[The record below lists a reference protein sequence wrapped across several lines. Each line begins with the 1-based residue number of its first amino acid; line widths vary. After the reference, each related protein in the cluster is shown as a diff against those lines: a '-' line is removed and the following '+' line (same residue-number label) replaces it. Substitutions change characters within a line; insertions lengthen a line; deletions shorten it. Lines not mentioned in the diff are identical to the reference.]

1 MSEWTEDQ
9 DPYEVLGLT
18 QGHESTET
26 QIKKAYRLLALKK
39 HPDKQPNN
47 PNAAAEFHPIQR
59 AFDLLSDAKARA
71 ALDDLYRA
79 KAARKAREAGQS
91 EKRRK
96 MREDLEKRE
105 GAYQTARNDEQRA
118 RNKLKE
124 ELNRLRQREVERRAN
139 HAAEVYSSFPGP
151 PSSAADHAQ
160 SSIGQNPFAHT
171 VQAGVKRAFEDATL
185 LKLKQAADRARAI
198 QQLQTN
204 QPDQ

>member
-1 MSEWTEDQ
+1 M
-9 DPYEVLGLT
+9 
-18 QGHESTET
+18 
-26 QIKKAYRLLALKK
+26 ALKK

-71 ALDDLYRA
+71 ALDDLYRYAYKAQTQQGSLCQAVETDADLLVCRA

-118 RNKLKE
+118 RNKLKVSTITA
-124 ELNRLRQREVERRAN
+124 LACTGRGL
-139 HAAEVYSSFPGP
+139 
-151 PSSAADHAQ
+151 
-160 SSIGQNPFAHT
+160 
-171 VQAGVKRAFEDATL
+171 
-185 LKLKQAADRARAI
+185 
-198 QQLQTN
+198 
-204 QPDQ
+204 